1 MAWPHKL
8 PDINPFSLSGDIKYD
23 IKKKNDQETYNYNL
37 YREKV
42 SKKLCYKLYVDP
54 EFDAS

>member
-23 IKKKNDQETYNYNL
+23 IKKKEWPG
-37 YREKV
+37 
-42 SKKLCYKLYVDP
+42 KL
-54 EFDAS
+54 